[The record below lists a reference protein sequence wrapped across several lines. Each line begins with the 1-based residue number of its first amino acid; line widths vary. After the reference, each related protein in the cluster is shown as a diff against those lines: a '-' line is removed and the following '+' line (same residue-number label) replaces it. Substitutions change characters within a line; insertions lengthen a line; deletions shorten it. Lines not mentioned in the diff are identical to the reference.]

1 MFKENQ
7 AIYGYRRI
15 HSELKNRKIIMS
27 KKVARKL
34 MKEEKLTVIKNA
46 AVAQL
51 LKEQLKIERRII
63 LY

>member
-1 MFKENQ
+1 
-7 AIYGYRRI
+7 
-15 HSELKNRKIIMS
+15 MS